1 MFGLL
6 YKHIP
11 SQGKGYQKKKND
23 NLIKSLNF
31 VYLFQYF
38 NLFLLFVYS
47 TDYNRYQP
55 KYFTEQICVVSFYSK
70 HLNETSLENTL
81 VECLNFQLI
90 KIDL

>member
-11 SQGKGYQKKKND
+11 SQGKGYQEKSD

-31 VYLFQYF
+31 VYLFEYF

-47 TDYNRYQP
+47 TDYNRDT